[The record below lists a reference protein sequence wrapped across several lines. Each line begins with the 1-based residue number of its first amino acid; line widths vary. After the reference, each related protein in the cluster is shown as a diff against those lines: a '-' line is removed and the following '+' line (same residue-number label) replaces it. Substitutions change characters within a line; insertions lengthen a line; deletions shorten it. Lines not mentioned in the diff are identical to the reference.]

1 MKRTAIAIA
10 LISGLVVALLMAG
23 CSVPLVGF
31 VTASGPILTRDYDV
45 TGFSSVDSGGVYQ
58 IELVPS
64 ESYSVE
70 VTSNENIFD
79 YIEVTKS
86 GSTLKLGLRNG
97 ISFNG
102 PLTLKAKITM
112 PELWGLEL
120 SGASNATADG
130 FKSAHDFRLNV
141 SGAGRADFDLET
153 GRFTADLSGAG
164 RGQGK
169 LKAADTDIRLSGAAN
184 LELEG
189 SAANTVINGSGAASA
204 GLSEFN
210 VKKDARVTL
219 SGGSHGSINVSG
231 KLDVNLSGGS
241 TLQYGGSPTMGR
253 VDVSGG
259 STLRHE

>member
-1 MKRTAIAIA
+1 MKMTAFRIA
-10 LISGLVVALLMAG
+10 LITVLLSAFLVAG
-23 CSVPLVGF
+23 CSLPGVRF
-31 VTASGPILTRDYDV
+31 VTASGPVVTRDYNITDF
-45 TGFSSVDSGGVYQ
+45 TSVESGAVYE

-64 ESYSVE
+64 SSYSIA

-79 YIEVTKS
+79 YIQVTKS
-86 GSTLKLGLRNG
+86 GSTLKLSLKSG
-97 ISFNG
+97 ISITG
-102 PLTLKAKITM
+102 PLTLKARVAM

-120 SGASNATADG
+120 SGASKATANA
-130 FKSAHDFRLNV
+130 FKTAHDFRLNV
-141 SGAGRADFDLET
+141 SGAGRVDFDLET

-189 SAANTVINGSGAASA
+189 SGANAVIDGSGAASA
-204 GLSEFN
+204 GLSQFN
-210 VKKDARVTL
+210 VRDARVTL

>member
-1 MKRTAIAIA
+1 MKKTAFRIA
-10 LISGLVVALLMAG
+10 LITGLVSGFLVAS
-23 CSVPLVGF
+23 CSMPAVGF
-31 VTASGPILTRDYDV
+31 VTATGPVVTKDYNF
-45 TGFSSVDSGGVYQ
+45 TGFSSVYSGGVYQ

-86 GSTLKLGLRNG
+86 GSTLRLGLRNG
-97 ISFNG
+97 ISITG

-112 PELWGLEL
+112 PELRGLEL
-120 SGASNATADG
+120 SGASNATVGG
-130 FKSAHDFRLNV
+130 FKSAHDFRLAA
-141 SGAGRADFDLET
+141 SGAARVDFDLET
-153 GRFTADLSGAG
+153 GKFTADLSGAG

-184 LELEG
+184 LQLEG
-189 SAANTVINGSGAASA
+189 SGANAVINGSGAASV

-210 VKKDARVTL
+210 VTDARVTL